1 MFSKAVTY
9 FMCEFTEALLHVF
22 FYNFNPKEIYVNYKE
37 TIDFTVNI
45 WKKKLCCIVSYQIYI
60 KKSNL
65 YLLYQIYSEYETSD
79 KTSIYYK
86 HK

>member
-45 WKKKLCCIVSYQIYI
+45 WKKK
-60 KKSNL
+60 
-65 YLLYQIYSEYETSD
+65 
-79 KTSIYYK
+79 
-86 HK
+86 

>member
-45 WKKKLCCIVSYQIYI
+45 WKK
-60 KKSNL
+60 NN
-65 YLLYQIYSEYETSD
+65 
-79 KTSIYYK
+79 
-86 HK
+86 

>member
-45 WKKKLCCIVSYQIYI
+45 WKKITDLLHCII
-60 KKSNL
+60 SNL
-65 YLLYQIYSEYETSD
+65 YQKIKFIFVISNLFRI
-79 KTSIYYK
+79 
-86 HK
+86 

>member
-1 MFSKAVTY
+1 MLITKKPLILQSTY
-9 FMCEFTEALLHVF
+9 G
-22 FYNFNPKEIYVNYKE
+22 
-37 TIDFTVNI
+37 
-45 WKKKLCCIVSYQIYI
+45 KKKLICCIVSYQIYI

>member
-1 MFSKAVTY
+1 M
-9 FMCEFTEALLHVF
+9 
-22 FYNFNPKEIYVNYKE
+22 
-37 TIDFTVNI
+37 
-45 WKKKLCCIVSYQIYI
+45 YI